1 MRRRRF
7 LALGVPAIACV
18 AFASRPA
25 AAADAVKIG
34 MPRIPSALLVGIDQA
49 YFTAEGIAAAP
60 VFFATDAELVSA
72 LSAGEIDAGLIAP
85 GAPLFNAV
93 GPGVDVTIVADAWV
107 PARGNPSGDAAFIM
121 VRKDLAPQ
129 GVFKNVDAK
138 GLTIAITGHGEPAE
152 LFMNAYLASLKVSP
166 GDVNV
171 VEMPLGDM
179 SSALFNHAVDVAVT
193 IDPYATMLGAAGTAV
208 KAASLSALL
217 PGCVQA
223 VIAYGKRLG
232 KTDRA
237 LGTRFVRAFSA
248 ANRSLRAQLSTP
260 DDRAAIAKVYQKYVP
275 LPDVAL
281 YTKIGLAVAPDQP
294 AVDVDGRYGLRW
306 EMQQYV
312 KALQVDK
319 APDLKAAVD
328 PSFVPLRL
336 LR

>member
-1 MRRRRF
+1 MKRRRF
-7 LALGVPAIACV
+7 LARSLTATACV
-18 AFASRPA
+18 AFAARPA
-25 AAADAVKIG
+25 AAADELKIG
-34 MPRIPSALLVGIDQA
+34 MPRVPSALLVGIDQA
-49 YFTAEGIAAAP
+49 YFEAEGIAAAP

-72 LSAGEIDAGLIAP
+72 VSAGEVDAGWIAP

-107 PARGNPSGDAAFIM
+107 AAKGNPTGDAMFVM

-129 GVFKNVDAK
+129 GVFKNLDAK
-138 GLTIAITGHGEPAE
+138 GLTIAITAHGEPAE
-152 LFMNAYLASLKVSP
+152 LFMNAYLGSLKVSP
-166 GDVNV
+166 GDANV
-171 VEMPLGDM
+171 VEMPFGDM
-179 SSALFNHAVDVAVT
+179 SSALFNHAVDAAVT
-193 IDPYATMLGAAGTAV
+193 MDPYATMLVTAGTAV

-217 PGCVQA
+217 PESVQA

-237 LGTRFVRAFSA
+237 LGTRFMRAFAA

-260 DDRAAIAKVYQKYVP
+260 DDRAAIAKLYQKYVP
-275 LPDVAL
+275 LPDAAL
-281 YTKIGLAVAPDQP
+281 YAKIGLAVAPEQP
-294 AVDVDGRYGLRW
+294 AVDLDGHYGLRW

-312 KALQVDK
+312 RALLVDK

-328 PSFVPLRL
+328 PSFVPLRS